1 MARSLYRHRS
11 RRDAAR
17 VGPHW
22 RTVTAGPLA
31 GLEFF
36 MPDWGGW
43 SDRIVAGTYEIEML
57 KILQEAAVR
66 GGVFYDVGA
75 HVGFFTCAWLKLGG
89 DAAHAFE
96 PLRSNFEVAEK
107 TVARNGMAARAA
119 LHNIALGDFTGD
131 ATLIASENDLGTS
144 SMGFVKELGPVGP
157 PARGD
162 VDRSWPRHTTAV
174 STLDDF
180 VQSRGTPPASLI
192 KIDVE
197 GSEFEVLSGGSLTIG
212 RYRPAILCE
221 LHGIAS
227 GAKTADHLASMGYE
241 LRFLGTTGI
250 VPFGF
255 WVPQTASGA
264 SQ

>member
-1 MARSLYRHRS
+1 
-11 RRDAAR
+11 
-17 VGPHW
+17 
-22 RTVTAGPLA
+22 
-31 GLEFF
+31 

-43 SDRIVAGTYEIEML
+43 SDRIVVGTYETEML
-57 KILQEAAVR
+57 KILQEAAAR
-66 GGVFYDVGA
+66 GGVFYDIGA

-107 TVARNGMAARAA
+107 TVARNGMADKAT

-144 SMGFVKELGPVGP
+144 SMGFVEELAPVGP
-157 PARGD
+157 PARGN

-174 STLDDF
+174 STLDEF
-180 VQSRGTPPASLI
+180 VQSRGAPPPSLI

-221 LHGIAS
+221 LHSIAS
-227 GAKTADHLASMGYE
+227 GTKTADHLASTGYE

-250 VPFGF
+250 VPFGLWF
-255 WVPQTASGA
+255 PHTAS
-264 SQ
+264 STSE